1 MTFVSQTEDTWD
13 IPVDLAVEVMQEIW
27 DAIGTYEY
35 EITTSIPVY
44 HKYVV
49 SFGSKTKLRYIFSD
63 GSTLRGLVEKC
74 YRVQWHHVPSSPF

>member
-13 IPVDLAVEVMQEIW
+13 ILVDLAVEVMQEIW

-44 HKYVV
+44 QKYVI
-49 SFGSKTKLRYIFSD
+49 SFGSKTKLRYIFFRRFN
-63 GSTLRGLVEKC
+63 TARTRGEMFSGPVAS
-74 YRVQWHHVPSSPF
+74 RPF